1 MSNDDVID
9 TLNDLIETS
18 KDGEYG
24 FRACAEQAESPTLK
38 ANFAQRA
45 DECGRAAAE
54 LQAAV
59 RNLGGEAEERGS
71 AAGSMH
77 RGWVAIK
84 TKLTSYDDL
93 AVLEEVERGED
104 SALAAYR
111 DALKAD
117 LPASVRSL
125 VEQQYNGAKRNHD
138 QMRTLRDEHRAAK
151 ASA

>member
-1 MSNDDVID
+1 MSNDDTID
-9 TLNDLIETS
+9 ILNNLIETS

-24 FRACAEQAESPTLK
+24 FRACAEQAESATLK
-38 ANFAQRA
+38 STLAQRA
-45 DECGRAAAE
+45 DECRRGAAD

-59 RNLGGEAEERGS
+59 RSLGGKAEDSGS
-71 AAGSMH
+71 AAGAMH

-84 TKLTSYDDL
+84 TTLSRYDDL

-111 DALKAD
+111 DALKDD
-117 LPASVRSL
+117 LPATVRSL
-125 VEQQYNGAKRNHD
+125 VEEQYAGVKRNHD
-138 QMRTLRDEHRAAK
+138 QMRTLRDQHRAAK